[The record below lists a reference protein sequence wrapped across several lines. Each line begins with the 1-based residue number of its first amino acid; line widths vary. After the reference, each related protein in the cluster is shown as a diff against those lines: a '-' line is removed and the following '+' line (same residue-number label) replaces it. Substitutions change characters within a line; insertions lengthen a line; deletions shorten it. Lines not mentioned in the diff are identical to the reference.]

1 MDVLV
6 ERCAGLDVHQAVI
19 VACALISADKGRV
32 RKETR
37 EFASTVKGLAALVG
51 WLEELGVSH
60 VGMESTGV
68 YWMPVFAA
76 LEAAG
81 GIDLIV
87 ANAQHVKAVP
97 GRKTD
102 VRDAEW
108 LAQLVRHGLMR
119 KSFIPAQPFRD
130 LRDLMRYRRTLVET
144 QASERRRLIKQLE
157 QVNVKLAGVLS
168 DVFGV
173 SGRAILRA
181 LIAND
186 RTPEEMAGLAR
197 GVARRKWAV
206 LRDALEGRLKDHHRA
221 ILATQLARVEACEAD
236 IAALDRLIREHLA
249 PYAPEIELLTT
260 IPGIDWLS
268 AAIILAEIGTDL
280 SAFPSAGHLA
290 AWSGT
295 SPGNNQSAGKNKPAA
310 ARKGNPHLKTALC
323 NAAVAAAHKKGSYL
337 KAKYYKLKS
346 RIGAGKA
353 IMAIAHKLVVA
364 IFHVLTQATV
374 FKELGE
380 TYLDTRDVK
389 RSAQKHIRKL
399 RSLGYEVALIPQ
411 TEQAEKAMPLK
422 V

>member
-6 ERCAGLDVHQAVI
+6 EKCAGLDVHQAVI

-68 YWMPVFAA
+68 FWMPVFAA

-144 QASERRRLIKQLE
+144 QASERRRLIQQLE

-206 LRDALEGRLKDHHRA
+206 LRDALEGA
-221 ILATQLARVEACEAD
+221 
-236 IAALDRLIREHLA
+236 
-249 PYAPEIELLTT
+249 
-260 IPGIDWLS
+260 
-268 AAIILAEIGTDL
+268 
-280 SAFPSAGHLA
+280 
-290 AWSGT
+290 
-295 SPGNNQSAGKNKPAA
+295 
-310 ARKGNPHLKTALC
+310 
-323 NAAVAAAHKKGSYL
+323 
-337 KAKYYKLKS
+337 
-346 RIGAGKA
+346 
-353 IMAIAHKLVVA
+353 
-364 IFHVLTQATV
+364 
-374 FKELGE
+374 
-380 TYLDTRDVK
+380 
-389 RSAQKHIRKL
+389 
-399 RSLGYEVALIPQ
+399 
-411 TEQAEKAMPLK
+411 
-422 V
+422 